1 MKQLQLESDYD
12 HAPPEVALRFY
23 ELSDGRKRQL
33 HVQDLYN
40 LSRRL
45 RDGKENGW
53 ASWTGRVLA
62 RIWPAIN
69 KPHLIRKNP
78 SLLQVSAD
86 HFARWKAEWNDFS
99 DAIVDRDT
107 QASYSD
113 SESSARLAV
122 ELHTRGT
129 KTTLAC
135 VVIAPDG
142 TRAPFHTVGEQL
154 AGEHSEVTVAE
165 KRYRLDV
172 PFDRDVLNRVFGKND
187 PEVATTAIADHLP
200 TILHHRLDL
209 IAGPSVT
216 TVTHRGTPRIEIKSE
231 GEELIVAA
239 TIKTAPIFADPAIT
253 PARLA
258 PGRDSFTIVQ
268 SESPV
273 LEDVRQFLNKLPIEP
288 SKDGVYRL
296 PTTPETVE
304 AIRQART
311 ALPPDVILKI
321 DYKIEDLF
329 KDTVPIKPTLTVHEG
344 SGWLDVEIGGLVGD
358 EPIDAE
364 DLHAVLHNGQTTV
377 RTRSGVMFSFDANST
392 DDLRTFL
399 DNTNLELGQHR
410 ITIDRAPTVA
420 ATVAQ
425 LCVMR
430 MPRDTRAMLEAVR
443 ERPPLPDLQIPEDLV
458 DVLRNYQT
466 DGVRFLHNRTGHTL
480 GCLLADD
487 MGLGKTLQILT
498 YLRCCKVTHPF
509 ACSLIVCPASVIAVW
524 TGEIAKFAPDLRVRE
539 LTGPPE
545 RRHRT
550 LAEAGDADAIIASYA
565 VVRNDITH
573 LRSREFHTIIID
585 EAQNI
590 RNPDA
595 EITLSVK
602 SLQSERRIAASG
614 TPLENRP
621 LDLWSIVDFLNP
633 DYLGDR
639 DSFAVSDLSTLRHR
653 IEPLMLRRTK
663 EEVAPEL
670 PSRTEETIC
679 LPLNEFQ
686 DALYTRE
693 LGNARKRAASGN
705 VMDIFAAITR
715 LRQLCCHPALL
726 PERAAEST
734 DELPPI
740 AESAKLAWLME
751 TLPDLLATGHCIL
764 VFSQFTSML
773 EIIEKHLVAEGLAHF
788 KLTGK
793 TPVEKRGELVQEFT
807 DAADP
812 SVFLLSLKAAG
823 TGLNLT
829 RADYVVIF
837 DPWWNPAAERQA
849 IDRTHR
855 IGQQKPVI
863 AYRFACHGTI
873 EEKVLAL
880 QAEKQEL
887 FSAVID
893 DADGTPDLDRDELLA
908 LLG

>member
-1 MKQLQLESDYD
+1 MKQLLLESDYD

-23 ELSDGRKRQL
+23 ELDNGDKRQL

-45 RDGKENGW
+45 RDGNENGW
-53 ASWTGRVLA
+53 ESWTPRVLA

-69 KPHLIRKNP
+69 KPHLISKNP

-86 HFARWKAEWNDFS
+86 HFARWKGEWNDFAE
-99 DAIVDRDT
+99 AIVDRDT

-113 SESSARLAV
+113 SEISARLAV

-172 PFDRDVLNRVFGKND
+172 PFDRDVLNRVFGKSD

-258 PGRDSFTIVQ
+258 PGRDNFTIVQ

-273 LEDVRQFLNKLPIEP
+273 LTDVRQFLNKLPIEP

-296 PTTPETVE
+296 PTTPETIE
-304 AIRQART
+304 AIRQAR
-311 ALPPDVILKI
+311 ADLPADVMLKI

-329 KDTVPIKPTLTVHEG
+329 KDTVLIKPTLTVHKG
-344 SGWLDVEIGGLVGD
+344 NGWLDVEIGGLVGD
-358 EPIDAE
+358 ETIDAE

-377 RTRSGVMFSFDANST
+377 RTSSGVMFSFDDNST

-399 DNTNLELGQHR
+399 DTTELEPGQHR
-410 ITIDRAPTVA
+410 ITMDRAPTVA
-420 ATVAQ
+420 TTAAQ
-425 LCVMR
+425 LSVMR
-430 MPRDTRAMLEAVR
+430 MPRDTRAMLEAIR
-443 ERPPLPDLQIPEDLV
+443 DRPPLPELQIPEDLV
-458 DVLRNYQT
+458 EVLRDYQT

-498 YLRCCKVTHPF
+498 YLRCCKATHAS

-524 TGEIAKFAPDLRVRE
+524 TQEISKFAPDLRVRE
-539 LTGPPE
+539 LAGPPE

-550 LAEAGDADAIIASYA
+550 LAEAGDADAIVASYA
-565 VVRNDITH
+565 VIRNDIAH

-595 EITLSVK
+595 EITISIK

-633 DYLGDR
+633 GYLGDR
-639 DSFAVSDLSTLRHR
+639 DSFAVSDLGTLRRR

-670 PSRTEETIC
+670 PSRTEETIS
-679 LPLNEFQ
+679 LSLNEFQ
-686 DALYTRE
+686 DALYARE
-693 LGNARKRAASGN
+693 LQSARDRAASGN
-705 VMDIFAAITR
+705 VMEIFAAITR

-726 PERAAEST
+726 PERAADST
-734 DELPPI
+734 DHLPPI

-751 TLPDLLATGHCIL
+751 MLPDLLAAGHCVL

-773 EIIEKHLVAEGLAHF
+773 EIIEKHLVEEKLAHF
-788 KLTGK
+788 KLTGQ

-807 DAADP
+807 DAAEP

-855 IGQQKPVI
+855 IGQQQPVI
-863 AYRFACHGTI
+863 AYRFACHGTV
-873 EEKVLAL
+873 EEKVMAL
-880 QAEKQEL
+880 QAEKQAL

-893 DADGTPDLDRDELLA
+893 DAEATPDLDRDDLLS
-908 LLG
+908 LLR